1 MKTHIIPFFFVIATT
16 ILVSK
21 TYVNSESCK
30 CQECDVTETVPLI
43 DDQKAPLAVSIDM
56 SNVNKRVMQFI
67 EEAIETKMSNLT
79 KTKLED
85 VLASLKLE
93 KALRKYI
100 EDLQDNLIINITT
113 DIQGIVQEQ
122 IKLSSNQIRKGEVA
136 LSICTAGSSGH
147 IEAVM
152 RTYCDGIPNGTCN
165 EICKRRDKRLR
176 CADVVHV
183 YNRYSQNYASTHR
196 YGKGGCFHKT
206 CGPNFCCCIR

>member
-1 MKTHIIPFFFVIATT
+1 METHIIPFFFVIATT

-30 CQECDVTETVPLI
+30 RQECDVTETVPLI
-43 DDQKAPLAVSIDM
+43 DDQKAPLTVSIDM
-56 SNVNKRVMQFI
+56 SNANKRVTQFI

-122 IKLSSNQIRKGEVA
+122 IKLSKTYICFLLSNNEEKFLSELILWYCFMQSAFQRIKG
-136 LSICTAGSSGH
+136 
-147 IEAVM
+147 
-152 RTYCDGIPNGTCN
+152 
-165 EICKRRDKRLR
+165 K
-176 CADVVHV
+176 
-183 YNRYSQNYASTHR
+183 Q
-196 YGKGGCFHKT
+196 
-206 CGPNFCCCIR
+206 GPH

>member
-30 CQECDVTETVPLI
+30 RQECDVTETVPLI
-43 DDQKAPLAVSIDM
+43 DDQKAPLTVSIDM
-56 SNVNKRVMQFI
+56 SNVNKRVTQII

-113 DIQGIVQEQ
+113 DIQGIAQEQ
-122 IKLSSNQIRKGEVA
+122 IKLSKTYICFLLSNNEEKLLSELILWHCFMQSAFQRIKGKQ
-136 LSICTAGSSGH
+136 GSH
-147 IEAVM
+147 
-152 RTYCDGIPNGTCN
+152 
-165 EICKRRDKRLR
+165 
-176 CADVVHV
+176 
-183 YNRYSQNYASTHR
+183 
-196 YGKGGCFHKT
+196 
-206 CGPNFCCCIR
+206 

>member
-30 CQECDVTETVPLI
+30 RQECDVTETVPLI
-43 DDQKAPLAVSIDM
+43 DDQKAPLTVSIDM
-56 SNVNKRVMQFI
+56 SNVNKRVTQFI

-93 KALRKYI
+93 KALGKYI

-113 DIQGIVQEQ
+113 DIQEIVQEQ
-122 IKLSSNQIRKGEVA
+122 IKLSKTYICFLLSNNEEKFLSELILWHCFMQSAFQRIKGKQ
-136 LSICTAGSSGH
+136 GSH
-147 IEAVM
+147 
-152 RTYCDGIPNGTCN
+152 
-165 EICKRRDKRLR
+165 
-176 CADVVHV
+176 
-183 YNRYSQNYASTHR
+183 
-196 YGKGGCFHKT
+196 
-206 CGPNFCCCIR
+206 